1 MRVGARGTVTNK
13 LHCLLITL
21 LLVGGFKAE
30 IIQMTEKYQI
40 F

>member
-21 LLVGGFKAE
+21 LGGFKAE
-30 IIQMTEKYQI
+30 IIQMTKKYQI
-40 F
+40 V